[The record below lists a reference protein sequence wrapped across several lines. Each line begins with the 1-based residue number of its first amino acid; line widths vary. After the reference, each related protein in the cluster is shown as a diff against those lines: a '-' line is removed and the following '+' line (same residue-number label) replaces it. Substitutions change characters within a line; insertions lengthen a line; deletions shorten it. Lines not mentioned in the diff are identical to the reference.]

1 MNWQLLK
8 NVNPPIGKIIM
19 LFDENSLSVLY
30 ARRVGLR
37 GQSLQ
42 YSHTYQN
49 GGIGLRPEELNY
61 KGFKEEHGDKIYW
74 SLFVKP

>member
-19 LFDENSLSVLY
+19 LFDVNSQSVLY

-37 GQSLQ
+37 GQDLQFSL
-42 YSHTYQN
+42 TYQN
-49 GGIGLRPEELNY
+49 GGIGIHPSELDYKSFREE
-61 KGFKEEHGDKIYW
+61 FGDKIYW

>member
-30 ARRVGLR
+30 ARRIGLQ

-42 YSHTYQN
+42 FSHTYQN
-49 GGIGLRPEELNY
+49 GGIGLHPDELDY
-61 KGFKEEHGDKIYW
+61 KTFKEEHGNKIYR
-74 SLFVKP
+74 SLFIKP

>member
-8 NVNPPIGKIIM
+8 NVNPPIGTIIQ
-19 LFDENSLSVLY
+19 LYDKNSLSVLY

-37 GQSLQ
+37 GQTLQ
-42 YSHTYQN
+42 FSTTYQN
-49 GGIGLRPEELNY
+49 GGIGLHPDELDY
-61 KGFKEEHGDKIYW
+61 KSFKEEHGDKIYW